1 MIDVSRNPDHP
12 DFEVV
17 ELRSNL
23 SISLDRLFL
32 VFLGLSTITLLV
44 AIGPL
49 IVGLWPVM
57 VVAIIH
63 LIAVGL
69 CLRAAWRGHWA
80 RERLSIGPE
89 KLEFSRFLSG
99 GSEQDEFPLAW
110 VRVVVESG
118 RLGDRRIFLSCH
130 GQRKEIGAF
139 LPVEERLQVVKEMND
154 RIRPLS
160 AWQHKHFEQVS

>member
-12 DFEVV
+12 DFEIV

-23 SISLDRLFL
+23 SISLDRLFF

-57 VVAIIH
+57 VVAVLH
-63 LIAVGL
+63 LVAVGL
-69 CLRAAWRGHWA
+69 CLRLAWRGHWA
-80 RERLSIGPE
+80 KEQILIGPE
-89 KLEFSRFLSG
+89 QLEFHRFLSG
-99 GSEQDEFPLAW
+99 SEQRGQFPLAW

-118 RLGDRRIFLSCH
+118 RFGDQRIYLACQ
-130 GQRKEIGAF
+130 GQRQEVGAF
-139 LPVEERLQVVKEMND
+139 LPVDERLKAAKEMNE

-160 AWQHKHFEQVS
+160 AWSHKNLEQVS

>member
-1 MIDVSRNPDHP
+1 MIEVFRNPDHP

-57 VVAIIH
+57 VVAIGH

-69 CLRAAWRGHWA
+69 CLRLAWRGHWA
-80 RERLSIGPE
+80 RERIEIGPS
-89 KLEFSRFLSG
+89 KLGLVRCLKS
-99 GSEQDEFPLAW
+99 GSERGEFPLAW
-110 VRVVVESG
+110 VRVVIEAG
-118 RLGDRRIFLSCH
+118 RLGDQRIFLTCQ
-130 GQRKEIGAF
+130 GERQEIGSF
-139 LPVEERLQVVKEMND
+139 LPLDERLQAAKEMND
-154 RIRPLS
+154 RIRPMS
-160 AWQHKHFEQVS
+160 AWHHKNFE

>member
-12 DFEVV
+12 DFEIV

-23 SISLDRLFL
+23 SISLDRLFF

-57 VVAIIH
+57 IVAVIH
-63 LIAVGL
+63 LVAVGF
-69 CLRAAWRGHWA
+69 CLRLAWRGHWA
-80 RERLSIGPE
+80 KEQILIGPE
-89 KLEFSRFLSG
+89 KLEFNRFFDG
-99 GSEQDEFPLAW
+99 VVERGSFPLAW
-110 VRVVVESG
+110 VRVIVESG
-118 RLGDRRIFLSCH
+118 RLGDSRIFLSCQ
-130 GQRKEIGAF
+130 GRRQELGAF
-139 LPVEERLQVVKEMND
+139 LSVDERLKAAQEMNK

-160 AWQHKHFEQVS
+160 AWNHKNFEQVS

>member
-1 MIDVSRNPDHP
+1 MIDVSRNPEHP
-12 DFEVV
+12 DFEIV

-32 VFLGLSTITLLV
+32 VFVGLSTITLLV

-63 LIAVGL
+63 LLAVGL
-69 CLRAAWRGHWA
+69 CLRLAWRGHWA
-80 RERLSIGPE
+80 REQIVIGPE
-89 KLEFSRFLSG
+89 ELVFNRFLKSG
-99 GSEQDEFPLAW
+99 EECGQFPLAW
-110 VRVVVESG
+110 VRVVVEKG
-118 RLGDRRIFLSCH
+118 RLGERRIFLSCQ
-130 GQRKEIGAF
+130 GRRQEIGAF
-139 LPVEERLQVVKEMND
+139 LPVDERLQAAQEMNE

-160 AWQHKHFEQVS
+160 AWSHKNLEQVS